1 MIIQNYKLLSRNG
14 PYPSRSNPGSR
25 YWNLIFKGLEDNQ
38 TYTSNVDISMQNFH
52 YWDSVLASKDKMI
65 LSNIR
70 LKNATR
76 RLIDADSQPRIV
88 EVIPSP
94 RPPTP
99 PTNNNFGNLFD

>member
-1 MIIQNYKLLSRNG
+1 MIIQNYKLLSREG
-14 PYPSRSNPGSR
+14 PRISRSNPGSR
-25 YWNLIFKGLEDNQ
+25 YWHLIFRGVEDNRI
-38 TYTSNVDISMQNFH
+38 YTSNVDISMQNFH